1 MTNISPSGLSLGG
14 ILEGY
19 SDCTRVAS
27 EARKVLMLRSWTSDW
42 DAIRSTPGAS
52 PPCLGDKTK
61 RDEYDACIG
70 KRWTKSDQKRKAL
83 V

>member
-1 MTNISPSGLSLGG
+1 MFPPAVLAWDAFQEVTLIAPW
-14 ILEGY
+14 E
-19 SDCTRVAS
+19 AS
-27 EARKVLMLRSWTSDW
+27 EASKVLMVKSWTSVRDT
-42 DAIRSTPGAS
+42 IRSTPGAS